1 MFASST
7 LTQRRGW
14 KVSSPPPAVLALA
27 IQLHAW
33 FPRFCFHKRDNEN
46 LRKLNKKVDT
56 TTMWCTTDLVQFIS
70 GICSLYLSTHK

>member
-33 FPRFCFHKRDNEN
+33 FPIFVFRDNEN
-46 LRKLNKKVDT
+46 LRKLNKVDT